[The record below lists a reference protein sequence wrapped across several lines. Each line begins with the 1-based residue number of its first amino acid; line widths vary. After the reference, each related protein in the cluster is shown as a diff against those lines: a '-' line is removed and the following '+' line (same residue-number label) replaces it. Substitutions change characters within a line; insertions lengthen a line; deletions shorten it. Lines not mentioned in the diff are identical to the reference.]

1 MALGSNRPVVVVV
14 GGGIVEIAIAL
25 AIAKRGHAPI
35 VLEAEDGLAQ
45 HPTGQSSGVRST
57 Q

>member
-1 MALGSNRPVVVVV
+1 MVVVV